1 MDLGEMFPDIAK
13 FSLANTIEESNVIL
27 SKGDNTYLIYIG
39 LVLLVIIIG
48 YFIYKFYLN
57 QKRVRF
63 SDQNE
68 INEISNNNNN
78 NDYNYN

>member
-13 FSLANTIEESNVIL
+13 FSLANTIEESNVVL
-27 SKGDNTYLIYIG
+27 SKGDNTYLIYFG
-39 LVLLVIIIG
+39 LILLVIGIG

-63 SDQNE
+63 SDKNE
-68 INEISNNNNN
+68 INEI
-78 NDYNYN
+78 NDINDINDN